1 MSSKL
6 EDPSEMTTNKNIEDF
21 KPREYQV
28 ELFERVMKH
37 NTIIFLPTGSGK
49 TFIAVMVIK
58 HKSNDLKL
66 LYSEGGKR
74 TFFLVNTV
82 ALVAQQAQS
91 IRQQTPL
98 TVGEYSAEKGVDHWD
113 INQWHEELE
122 NHQVLVM
129 TAAIFH
135 QMILHDYITLPR
147 VNLLVIDECH
157 HAVNKHPMKL
167 VMEEFKGVP
176 TKDRPH
182 VLGLTATLLNSNCK
196 PERIPTEIHNLEI
209 TMHAKIARAENE
221 EMIQAFSTNPK
232 EEVVI
237 YNIEEDDEC
246 FAVVKSSIDEIY
258 PILKLIVLVDSSPK
272 PPSSPPNATL
282 VDNKSDTII
291 EITNILKEI
300 VLITRELGGYA
311 STYVL
316 LLRIVHFERMRIS
329 ASDQALVKLLGHIII
344 QLHLIRKKL
353 ELIMKNRPGKI
364 FHYSTSKMIELF
376 KLLQNFEE
384 KSLALVFV
392 ERKTTAKVLYYVL
405 DDLAASI
412 EEYKYIKPDFIVGVN
427 SNPYHITRE
436 YILERKKNHKILK
449 KFNMGEINIL
459 VASDVIEEG
468 IDVKNCNFVIKF
480 DHPKTARSY
489 IQSKGRARH
498 RDSKYIVFAPSSNSN
513 AFHRNY
519 ITFKQS
525 EETLKQE
532 LCYGRDQSRRGG
544 TEAEAEL
551 FLYSKEVEPF
561 FIDGPIGPKVT
572 VESAISLLN
581 RYCFTLPCDKF
592 TRLTVFFWKKEV
604 IVDNKPKTLCFLQ
617 LPINCPLKGIIEGQP
632 CENLVTAKGAVA
644 LNACKMLYKIGELNE
659 HLLPVGNEVQNVEE
673 KILCPLWEDEKDQ
686 KSLHKPGTKKSRRIY
701 DKQFPRWICGGFPQ
715 VGQPVYIHVLKILPN
730 YPKPENDR
738 LLAFYNLLLSNKNF
752 AVLSSKK
759 WPKLCNFPLFM
770 NVGEVRVNIQQNARK
785 ITLNQEQYKKILAFH
800 SLLFTEAW
808 SLKKE
813 FLVREYEN
821 KENSYYVVPAIVDN
835 DSITIDWETIKNHG
849 EIPPVKAVPLDSRGD
864 IIVTKDKYLNKI
876 VIPWYRPKGFMLKYV
891 VTRVCEEQTPMSPF
905 PSEQYSS
912 YSDYFFKRYNQ
923 SVVNKNQKLIEVR
936 AISGKNNCLLPRG
949 KYRLGKK
956 RRRDEEDFEETLV
969 PELCTLLEFPAVYM
983 LKITLLPSILHR
995 INILLNAEELRQ
1007 KIAAETGLGVV
1018 KLPSGVYWSSL
1029 EVDDT
1034 ALAGDESSNARSTI
1048 EVSNMLADKM
1058 VELQPK
1064 DCTWDKEEEPIDI
1077 ERNLRN
1083 LDLLSV
1089 LHYEKFA
1096 KIEIS
1101 ADQIDRSNGMVS
1113 ERGSSVK
1120 KSNIMRPPK
1129 VNAPEIPILSDKNC
1143 VLGPELGS
1151 ILKALTASSSNDVMN
1166 YERLE
1171 TLGDSFLKFLVSL
1184 ILFVHFENKDEG
1196 KLSSIKGKIIGN
1208 RNLYYSGKYLSLG
1221 KILKVNDFIP
1231 DDWEVPGFTILESIK
1246 KVIINA
1252 KIPPSVLYQISLTKK
1267 ERDTA
1272 VLNEETRSKI
1282 HELFCNSSPAD
1293 ESTHSSLG
1301 VIGQQCVVDKVIAD
1315 AVEALI
1321 GVYLEACGIEGAFKL
1336 CKWLKILPENMC
1348 DIDKVLYEPAP
1359 SAQILD
1365 SGDVNDVLVMPEVIE
1380 SILGYRFRNRSYL
1393 LQALT
1398 HCSFRQNFTDCY
1410 QRLEFLGDAILDFLI
1425 TSHIYN
1431 KCKNISPGEL
1441 TDLRSA
1447 LVNNVTFACLTVRYG
1462 FHKFMLTKTCKLTD
1476 IIKRFVEHQE
1486 KRNHKIG
1493 AEILFLLSE
1502 NDVEA
1507 AEIVDVPKVL
1517 GDLFESLAAAV
1528 YLDSGKSLNTV
1539 WKIFYKLMHNEI
1551 EEFMRN
1557 IPKNSIRLLYEK
1569 FPIPA
1574 PCFEKPRFLN
1584 ENQTIVMVPLIV
1596 TAKNDRMRFIGVGE
1610 NKNQAKLAAAKVAL
1624 RHYYLDPM

>member
-1 MSSKL
+1 MDTQSQ
-6 EDPSEMTTNKNIEDF
+6 SEMNNTIEDF

-28 ELFERVMKH
+28 ELFERVMRQ

-58 HKSNDLKL
+58 HKSTDLKL

-74 TFFLVNTV
+74 TFFLVETV

-98 TVGEYSAEKGVDHWD
+98 TVGEYSGDKGVDHWD
-113 INQWHEELE
+113 INKWHVELE

-135 QMILHDYITLPR
+135 HMILHDYITLSR

-157 HAVNKHPMKL
+157 HAVNKHPMR
-167 VMEEFKGVP
+167 MIMDEFKGVP
-176 TKDRPH
+176 MENRPH
-182 VLGLTATLLNSNCK
+182 VLGLTATLINSNCK
-196 PERIPTEIHNLEI
+196 PNRILDEIHDLEI

-221 EMIQAFSTNPK
+221 EMVLAFSTNPS
-232 EEVVI
+232 EQIVNYDVEPDDACYTVV
-237 YNIEEDDEC
+237 D
-246 FAVVKSSIDEIY
+246 SSINEIY
-258 PILKLIVLVDSSPK
+258 PILKLIVLLDISPK
-272 PPSSPPNATL
+272 PTKSPPNAIL
-282 VDNKSDTII
+282 MNNKSDTLT
-291 EITNILKEI
+291 EIQNILKEI
-300 VLITRELGGYA
+300 VIITKELGGYA

-329 ASDQALVKLLGHIII
+329 ASDPTLIKLLGHIII

-353 ELIMKNRPGKI
+353 DFIMKKGPRRI
-364 FHYSTSKMIELF
+364 IHYSTSKVLELF
-376 KLLQNFEE
+376 KLLNNF
-384 KSLALVFV
+384 KKDNLALIFV

-405 DDLAASI
+405 DDIAASI
-412 EEYKYIKPDFIVGVN
+412 EEYKNIKADFIVGVN
-427 SNPYHITRE
+427 SNPYNITRE

-449 KFNMGEINIL
+449 KFNMGETNIL

-480 DHPKTARSY
+480 DHPKTTRSY

-498 RDSKYIVFAPSSNSN
+498 KDSKYIVFAPNLNSDS
-513 AFHRNY
+513 FKKNY
-519 ITFKQS
+519 NTFKLV
-525 EETLKQE
+525 EETLKKE
-532 LCYGRDQSRRGG
+532 LCHGRDLNRKGG

-551 FLYSKEVEPF
+551 FLHNKEVEPF
-561 FIDGPIGPKVT
+561 YVDGPTGPKVT

-592 TRLTVFFWKKEV
+592 TRLTIFFWKKDIIE
-604 IVDNKPKTLCFLQ
+604 DGKTKVVCFLQ
-617 LPINCPLKGIIEGQP
+617 LPINSPLKGIIKGKP
-632 CENLVTAKGAVA
+632 CDNLVTAKGAVA
-644 LNACKMLYKIGELNE
+644 LTTCKRLYEIGELNE
-659 HLLPVGNEVQNVEE
+659 HLLPVGNEVQDAEE
-673 KILCPLWEDEKDQ
+673 KILFPLWENDTDE
-686 KSLHKPGTKKSRRIY
+686 KSLHKPGTKKFRRIY
-701 DKQFPRWICGGFPQ
+701 DKQFPKWICGGFPQ
-715 VGQPVYIHVLKILPN
+715 AGQSVYIHVLKILPN
-730 YPKPENDR
+730 YPKPDSDR
-738 LLAFYNLLLSNKNF
+738 LLAFYNLLESNKNF
-752 AVLSSKK
+752 AILSLQK
-759 WPKLCNFPLFM
+759 WPKLCDFPLFM
-770 NVGEVRVNIQQNARK
+770 NVGEVSINIQQNARK
-785 ITLNQEQYKKILAFH
+785 ITLSQDQCEQVLAFH

-813 FLVREYEN
+813 FLVRSYEN
-821 KENSYYVVPAIVDN
+821 KENSYYIVPTIIDN
-835 DSITIDWETIKNHG
+835 DKIVIDWDTIKNHK
-849 EIPPVKAVPLDSRGD
+849 EIPPVKTVPLDSRGNMT
-864 IIVTKDKYLNKI
+864 VSKDKYLNKI
-876 VIPWYRPKGFMLKYV
+876 VIPWYRPKGYMLKYV

-905 PSEQYSS
+905 PSDQYSS

-923 SVVNKNQKLIEVR
+923 SIVDKNQKLIEVR

-949 KYRLGKK
+949 KYRFGKK

-983 LKITLLPSILHR
+983 LKVTLLPSILHR
-995 INILLNAEELRQ
+995 ITMLLNAEELRQ
-1007 KIAAETGLGVV
+1007 KIADETGLGVV
-1018 KLPSGVYWSSL
+1018 KLPKGVYWQPL
-1029 EVDDT
+1029 KVDDT
-1034 ALAGDESSNARSTI
+1034 ALVGDESSNARSTI

-1064 DCTWDKEEEPIDI
+1064 DCTWEKEEEPIDI

-1089 LHYEKFA
+1089 LHYERFA
-1096 KIEIS
+1096 KMEVS
-1101 ADQIDRSNGMVS
+1101 PDKIDRSNGMIL
-1113 ERGSSVK
+1113 GSGYSIR
-1120 KSNIMRPPK
+1120 SNIIRPPK
-1129 VNAPEIPILSDKNC
+1129 VEAPEIPILSNKNL
-1143 VLGPELGS
+1143 VHGPELSS

-1184 ILFVHFENKDEG
+1184 ILFIKFETKDEG
-1196 KLSSIKGKIIGN
+1196 KLSNIKGKIIGN
-1208 RNLYYSGKYLSLG
+1208 RNLYYSGKHLNLG
-1221 KILKVNDFIP
+1221 NILKVNDFIP
-1231 DDWEVPGFTILESIK
+1231 DDWEVPGFTILESMKQLIK
-1246 KVIINA
+1246 NA
-1252 KIPPSVLYQISLTKK
+1252 KIPPSVLYQISLSKK

-1272 VLNEETRSKI
+1272 ILNEETRSKI
-1282 HELFCNSSPAD
+1282 HELFCNSTPAD
-1293 ESTHSSLG
+1293 ESAHSSLG

-1315 AVEALI
+1315 AIEALI
-1321 GVYLEACGIEGAFKL
+1321 GVYLETCGVEGAFRL
-1336 CKWLKILPENMC
+1336 CNWLKILPENMS
-1348 DIDKVLYEPAP
+1348 DINKILYEPAP
-1359 SAQILD
+1359 SAQVLGD
-1365 SGDVNDVLVMPEVIE
+1365 GDVNDVLIMPEVLE
-1380 SILGYRFRNRSYL
+1380 SILGYKFKNRSYL

-1398 HCSFRQNFTDCY
+1398 HVSYRQNFTDCY

-1431 KCKNISPGEL
+1431 KCENITPGEL

-1462 FHKFMLTKTCKLTD
+1462 FHKFMLTKACKLTD

-1528 YLDSGKSLNTV
+1528 FLDSRKSLTTV
-1539 WKIFYKLMHNEI
+1539 WKVFYKLMHNEI
-1551 EEFMRN
+1551 EEFIGN

-1569 FPIPA
+1569 FPVPA
-1574 PCFEKPRFLN
+1574 PCFEKPEFLN
-1584 ENQTIVMVPLIV
+1584 ESKTIIMVPLIV
-1596 TAKNDRMRFIGVGE
+1596 TTKNERKAFVGVGE

-1624 RHYYLDPM
+1624 RHYYLDTI